1 MARIL
6 VTGASGFIG
15 YAVTEA
21 LAARGDEVLAVDVVV
36 GARLAA
42 LGESSKAVRISTG
55 EMTEWP
61 HLARL
66 MKDGKPDK
74 VVHCAAVVG
83 VPASLGSPIGTFRV
97 NVEGVIHLLEA
108 MRLFGVARM
117 VNMSSEEIYGPF
129 RAEAIDEEHPCRPTK
144 PYGISKFVVEQVC
157 RDYAEAHGLECI
169 HARTCWVYGPYF
181 PRPRAPRNLLDAA
194 ISGRPL
200 HLQGGA
206 NYWVDQ
212 VHIDDVVQGVLLA
225 LDKARHRFDAYHI
238 ATGEAVSFG
247 TVVELIKEKLPE
259 SDISVAPGPLR
270 FVDGTQAVRKGAL
283 SIARA
288 RQELGYQP
296 RYDMR
301 RGLHAW
307 IDLLLTGKG

>member
-1 MARIL
+1 MLRVL

-21 LAARGDEVLAVDVVV
+21 LALRGDDVLATDIAI
-36 GARLAA
+36 GPRLAA
-42 LGESSKAVRISTG
+42 LSESSKAVNVSTG

-66 MKDGKPDK
+66 IKDGKPDK
-74 VVHCAAVVG
+74 VVHCAAIVG

-97 NVEGVIHLLEA
+97 NVEGTIHLLEA
-108 MRLFGVARM
+108 MRLFSVRRM
-117 VNMSSEEIYGPF
+117 VNISSEEIYGPF
-129 RAEAIDEEHPCRPTK
+129 QAAIIEEEHPCRPTK

-157 RDYAEAHGLECI
+157 RDYAEAHGVECI
-169 HARTCWVYGPYF
+169 HTRTCWVYGPYF

-194 ISGRPL
+194 IAGRAL
-200 HLQGGA
+200 HLPGGVDYA
-206 NYWVDQ
+206 VDQ

-225 LDKARHRFDAYHI
+225 LDKKQHRFDAYHI
-238 ATGEAVSFG
+238 ATGAAVSFG
-247 TVVELIKEKLPE
+247 KVVELIKEKLPKA
-259 SDISVAPGPLR
+259 DISVAPGPLR
-270 FVDGTQAVRKGAL
+270 FVDGTVSVKKGAL

-288 RQELGYQP
+288 RQELGYLP

>member
-1 MARIL
+1 MARVL

-21 LAARGDEVLAVDVVV
+21 LARRGDEVLATDIAI
-36 GARLAA
+36 GPRLAA
-42 LGESSKAVRISTG
+42 LSEKGKAVQVSTG

-66 MKDGKPDK
+66 IKDGKPDK

-97 NVEGVIHLLEA
+97 NVEGTIHLLEA
-108 MRLFGVARM
+108 MRLFGVRRM
-117 VNMSSEEIYGPF
+117 VNISSEEIYGPF
-129 RAEAIDEEHPCRPTK
+129 QADTIDEEHPCRPTK

-157 RDYAEAHGLECI
+157 RDYAQAHGLECI
-169 HARTCWVYGPYF
+169 HTRTCWVYGPYF

-194 ISGRPL
+194 IAGRPL
-200 HLQGGA
+200 HLPGGA
-206 NYWVDQ
+206 DYAVDQ

-225 LDKARHRFDAYHI
+225 LDKPQHRFDAYHV
-238 ATGEAVSFG
+238 ATGKAVSFG
-247 TVVELIKEKLPE
+247 EVVALIKEKLPNA
-259 SDISVAPGPLR
+259 DISVAAGPLR
-270 FVDGTQAVRKGAL
+270 FVDGTVSVRKGAL
-283 SIARA
+283 SVARA
-288 RQELGYQP
+288 QAELGYQP

-301 RGLHAW
+301 RGLHTW

>member
-1 MARIL
+1 MARVL

-15 YAVTEA
+15 YAVSEA
-21 LAARGDEVLAVDVVV
+21 LALRGDEVLATDIAI
-36 GARLAA
+36 GARLAQ
-42 LGESSKAVRISTG
+42 LSEKSRAVQVSTG

-66 MKDGKPDK
+66 IKDGKPDK

-97 NVEGVIHLLEA
+97 NVEGTIHLLEA
-108 MRLFGVARM
+108 MRLFGVRRM
-117 VNMSSEEIYGPF
+117 VNISSEEIYGAF
-129 RAEAIDEEHPCRPTK
+129 RADTIDEEHPCRPTK

-169 HARTCWVYGPYF
+169 HTRTCWVYGPHF

-194 ISGRPL
+194 VAGRPL
-200 HLQGGA
+200 HLTGGA
-206 NYWVDQ
+206 DYAVDQ

-225 LDKARHRFDAYHI
+225 LDKPQHRFDAYHI
-238 ATGEAVSFG
+238 ATGKAVSFG
-247 TVVELIKEKLPE
+247 EVVGIIREKL
-259 SDISVAPGPLR
+259 SGADISVAPGPLR
-270 FVDGTQAVRKGAL
+270 FVDGTVSVRKGAL

-288 RQELGYQP
+288 QAELGYRP